1 MNITF
6 KESLYS
12 NFSLNLEITEVL
24 HQCQTNYQKMIIFKN
39 PKFGR
44 VLALDGIIQTT
55 EKDEYIYHEMF
66 VHQPLLS
73 LSSPRNVLIIG
84 GGDGGILR
92 EVMKYPSIETVTMV
106 EIDPTVIQLCRE
118 YMPFMSNGSF
128 DDSRLTLL
136 VQDAM
141 DFIRV
146 CQESFDVILSDTSDP
161 VGPNEA
167 LFSKDFYHHCQ
178 RCLTPQGIFVAQNGV
193 SFCQLDQIVGS
204 YNLLKHYFEQPTF
217 YRADIPSYIGGS
229 MCFSWAQNDQSISS
243 SFDEISDRYDAIG
256 LKSKTRYYDPEQY
269 IAAQVLPRYI
279 RDLLNTK

>member
-6 KESLYS
+6 KESIHS
-12 NFSLNLEITEVL
+12 NFSLNLEITAVL
-24 HQCQTNYQKMIIFKN
+24 HQCQTNYQKMIIFQN
-39 PKFGR
+39 PEFGR

-73 LSSPRNVLIIG
+73 HPYPRDVLIIG

-92 EVMKYPSIETVTMV
+92 EVVKYPSIETVTMV
-106 EIDPTVIQLCRE
+106 EIDHAVIQLCRE
-118 YMPFMSNGSF
+118 YMPFLSDGSF

-136 VQDAM
+136 EQDAM
-141 DFIRV
+141 DFIRD

-167 LFSKDFYHHCQ
+167 LFSKDFYRHCQ
-178 RCLTPQGIFVAQNGV
+178 RCLAPQGIFVAQNGV
-193 SFCQLDQIVGS
+193 SFCQLDQIVDS
-204 YNLLKHYFEQPTF
+204 YNRLKHYFEQPTF
-217 YRADIPSYIGGS
+217 YSADIPSYIGGS
-229 MCFSWAQNDQSISS
+229 MCFAWAQNDPSISS
-243 SFDEISDRYDAIG
+243 SFDEISDRYYAIG
-256 LKSKTRYYDPEQY
+256 LNGKTRYYDPDQH

-279 RDLLNTK
+279 RDVLNTK